1 MPSQAKVL
9 GNARD
14 MQTEGGYSGWL
25 GYLIKARALWH
36 TSLDVVK
43 ASCPKG
49 AFAKWPFLV
58 TDEAMLMTTARIFR
72 SRIFRKR

>member
-14 MQTEGGYSGWL
+14 MQTEGGYSGRL

-43 ASCPKG
+43 ASRPKS
-49 AFAKWPFLV
+49 AFAKWLFLV
-58 TDEAMLMTTARIFR
+58 TV
-72 SRIFRKR
+72 